1 MPPVPFCTMV
11 DAQKNTWKHWN
22 SLDIYTIRRLYTK
35 IISNHVYIA
44 HQSSKRHSSSE
55 TFSSEHKQ
63 IVHFLPMP
71 LVQSAMLFS
80 PKRIV
85 PTGAADMSAVSGSN
99 FRCWASHSHWH
110 LDMFPWCFGIWWILC
125 LFFLCVFRPQLL
137 RNYWLTP
144 FHCLKLRSS
153 VRSL

>member
-1 MPPVPFCTMV
+1 MV

-85 PTGAADMSAVSGSN
+85 PNWGCWHVRGVWVKLQVLNLTFSLTFGHVSMVFWNLVNSVLI
-99 FRCWASHSHWH
+99 FLVRISPTTTEKLLVDTISLSQIA
-110 LDMFPWCFGIWWILC
+110 LLC
-125 LFFLCVFRPQLL
+125 QVSVGLL
-137 RNYWLTP
+137 P
-144 FHCLKLRSS
+144 
-153 VRSL
+153 VP